1 MKTKST
7 TINSTTKSNTVFSKT
22 RLSQAVSLSAGLLIG
37 AGAFAEQSIAL
48 EEVVVTA
55 QKREQNLQEVPVA
68 VTAFDASALE
78 NAGVQDVTELQKTAP
93 NVTMQVSRGTNSTL
107 TSYVRGIG
115 QADPLWGFEP
125 GVGLYVDD
133 IYLARPQGGVLDVF
147 DVERI
152 EVLRGPQGTL
162 YGKNTIGGAVKYV
175 TKRLTGEPELNIS
188 GAVGSYNQRDLKI
201 SGQLPLI
208 EDKLFFGASVAQF
221 KRDGY
226 GEFLQNG
233 DENYDK
239 DLMAARISLEWLPSD
254 DVSVRFS
261 ADRTEDDSNAK
272 GGHRL
277 TDSVL
282 NPTEAVP
289 SDVFDSNSDMDTDN
303 EVESSGASL
312 IVSWDVNDSMT
323 FKSITSYREGETET
337 NIDFDNT
344 SLPSLHV
351 PAVYDDDQTTQEFQ
365 LSYSSDNLDIV
376 GGLYYY
382 EGTASGAFDV
392 LLGLFNPAGPFDPS
406 LGEFDAVTA
415 GTVDTTSYAAYV
427 HATYAINEAWAL
439 TLGGRYTVDEKDAEV
454 YKASLLVDGTSDQL
468 GGDTLATL
476 AVATD
481 YENDEDWS
489 EFSPRISVDYKWND
503 ETLLYASY
511 SEGFKSGGFDMRGD
525 ATKNPATV
533 DGYDPELVD
542 TWELGIKTEL
552 LDGRVRLNAAAFYTD
567 YTDVQVTVQQ
577 SSDGGTNF
585 VSSVLNAGEA
595 DIRGFEVEALA
606 QVTENL
612 SASLMMGYINA
623 EFEEVETDTPSGT
636 VDLADDWNFA
646 NTPEKTAS
654 LKLMYNTSLGN
665 LGELALSAG
674 VSYRDE
680 TQIFPQVESLV
691 DENSYTLWDASAVWY
706 SADEHW
712 TVGLHGKNL
721 SDEEYRVGG
730 YNFANL
736 GGDESIIGYYG
747 NPRTVSLNFGYNF

>member
-1 MKTKST
+1 MKNKLKYLGFNRNPKNLVSHA
-7 TINSTTKSNTVFSKT
+7 VA
-22 RLSQAVSLSAGLLIG
+22 LSVGLMAGGTAL
-37 AGAFAEQSIAL
+37 AEQSITL

-68 VTAFDASALE
+68 VTAFDATALE
-78 NAGVQDVTELQKTAP
+78 NAGIQDVTELQKSAP

-133 IYLARPQGGVLDVF
+133 VYLARPQGGVLDVF

-175 TKRLTGEPELNIS
+175 TKRLTGESELNIK
-188 GAVGSYNQRDLKI
+188 GALGSYNQRDLEV
-201 SGQLPLI
+201 SGQMPLI
-208 EDKLFFGASVAQF
+208 EDTLYFGGSIAQF

-226 GEFLQNG
+226 GEFLQSG
-233 DENYDK
+233 DENYNK
-239 DLMAARISLEWLPSD
+239 DLMAARVSLEWLPSD
-254 DVSVRFS
+254 SLSVRFS
-261 ADRTEDDSNAK
+261 ADKTKDDSNAK

-277 TDSVL
+277 SASVL

-289 SDVFDSNSDMDTDN
+289 SDVYDSNADMDTDN
-303 EVESSGASL
+303 EVESSGASA
-312 IVSWDVNDSMT
+312 IVTWDISDAMT
-323 FKSITSYREGETET
+323 FKSITSYREGETYT

-344 SLPSLHV
+344 SLASLHV
-351 PAVYDDDQTTQEFQ
+351 PAVYEDDQTTQEFQ
-365 LSYSSDNLDIV
+365 LSYSTDNLDVV

-392 LLGLFNPAGPFDPS
+392 LLGAFNPGGAFDDS
-406 LGEFDAVTA
+406 LGAFDAVTA
-415 GTVDTTSYAAYV
+415 GTVETTSYAAYV
-427 HATYAINEAWAL
+427 HATYAFNEQFAL
-439 TLGGRYTVDEKDAEV
+439 TLGGRYTIDEKDADV
-454 YKASLLVDGTSDQL
+454 YKALLYVDGTSDEL
-468 GGDTLATL
+468 GGDTLSTL
-476 AVATD
+476 SVSTD
-481 YENDEDWS
+481 YENDESWNQ
-489 EFSPRISVDYKWND
+489 FSPRISVDYKVND
-503 ETLLYASY
+503 ETLVYASY

-533 DGYDPELVD
+533 NGYDPEIVE
-542 TWELGIKTEL
+542 TFEVGVKTEL
-552 LDGRVRLNAAAFYTD
+552 LDGRLRLNAAAFYSD
-567 YTDVQVTVQQ
+567 YTDMQVTVQQ

-585 VSSVLNAGEA
+585 VSSVLNAGESE
-595 DIRGFEVEALA
+595 IRGFELEALA

-612 SASLMMGYINA
+612 SASLMLGYINA
-623 EFEEVETDTPSGT
+623 EYLEVETETPTGT
-636 VDLADDWNFA
+636 VDLADDWAFA

-654 LKLMYNTSLGN
+654 VKLMYNKSLGDM
-665 LGELALSAG
+665 GELALSAG
-674 VSYRDE
+674 ASYRSE
-680 TQIFPQVESLV
+680 TQIFPQVESLI

-721 SDEEYRVGG
+721 TDEEYRVGG